1 MVGNMSDKELIYWA
15 NQYGQGI
22 VIKDGDL
29 QRKIRLAAKLVGET
43 PEEFVMRAIDW
54 KLGEKE

>member
-1 MVGNMSDKELIYWA
+1 MKELIYWA

-29 QRKIRLAAKLVGET
+29 QRKIRLAAELVGET
-43 PEEFVMRAIDW
+43 PEEFVMRAIGW
-54 KLGEKE
+54 KLGEEE